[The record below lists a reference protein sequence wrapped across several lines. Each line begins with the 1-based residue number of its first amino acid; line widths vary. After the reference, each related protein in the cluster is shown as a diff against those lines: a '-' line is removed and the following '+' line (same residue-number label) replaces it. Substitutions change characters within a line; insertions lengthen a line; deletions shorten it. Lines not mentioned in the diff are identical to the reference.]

1 MSKYTAEDFA
11 NARFAEHPE
20 TDSLAVQRTTARFA
34 KFEWTV
40 LDGDGFTAHI
50 DSEAMANCGWVP
62 VPTKPTIARCQYE
75 DATRN
80 LNAGDRAIF
89 SYALHIA
96 GVEVQ
101 PAPEP
106 TNAEKLA
113 DIYRDWYGGDE
124 VPNSLI
130 RFMDAAGVTAPEEK

>member
-11 NARFAEHPE
+11 NARFASSN
-20 TDSLAVQRTTARFA
+20 DGTTAHRRH
-34 KFEWTV
+34 
-40 LDGDGFTAHI
+40 DGWVI
-50 DSEAMANCGWVP
+50 RSEARWSDEELAKSGWVI
-62 VPTKPTIARCQYE
+62 VPTKPTMTRGQYE

-96 GVEVQ
+96 GVEIP

-113 DIYRDWYGGDE
+113 DVYRDWYGGDE

-130 RFMDAAGVTAPEEK
+130 RFMDKAGVTAPEEK